1 MPVVVRRRSLV
12 DSICDWL
19 KILVVVLGVLMLIR
33 MLVEDVLTLLL

>member
-1 MPVVVRRRSLV
+1 M